1 MSQLQDDKKRL
12 KAVIKM
18 YFVVGPTSIMEV
30 VGWYLAYHTTMGRCH
45 AKELAIF
52 FDIINSLQVRYDKLV
67 H

>member
-18 YFVVGPTSIMEV
+18 YFVVGPTWIMEV
-30 VGWYLAYHTTMGRCH
+30 IGWYLAYHTIMGCCH